1 MEFRTK
7 LRIGIDFGTSFSAVA
22 YTYNEWTAGQNVTVH
37 TPEERLLSKLQ
48 TVRFNGA
55 DQVRTQIGWPKGR
68 REYSWGWQ
76 LDKDILN
83 EEIMEDD
90 RITMLKLGLDTSVV
104 TEQIRKRQQE
114 QLLRIPS
121 QPTIQDLIGI
131 YLQKLYLYAKA
142 RILDRWGTG
151 TTYNIFDGAL
161 VECIICVPALWTPEM
176 NEVMIE
182 AAITAG
188 IPNPDL
194 VSEPEAAA
202 ALIIQDQSERPIAVA
217 SQADGRQ
224 ENLIINVSQLMTA
237 LKDRRKLNDYSCQ
250 FHDSFLV
257 ADVGGGTGVS
267 TRSIQGYFKKPN
279 KPFEGFHNVCC

>member
-1 MEFRTK
+1 MNNMEFRTK

-22 YTYNEWTAGQNVTVH
+22 YTYNEWSVKQRISVA
-37 TPEERLLSKLQ
+37 TPEPISMLQ

-55 DQVRTQIGWPKGR
+55 DQVRTQIAWHKGR
-68 REYSWGWQ
+68 QEYSWGWQ
-76 LDKDILN
+76 LDKDITN
-83 EEIMEDD
+83 GEIMECD
-90 RITMLKLGLDTSVV
+90 RITMLKLGLDSSIA
-104 TEQIRKRQQE
+104 TEEIRKAQQE

-121 QPTIQDLIGI
+121 QPRIQDLIGI
-131 YLQKLYLYAKA
+131 YLQELYLYAKA
-142 RILDRWGTG
+142 KILDRWGTG

-224 ENLIINVSQLMTA
+224 ENF
-237 LKDRRKLNDYSCQ
+237 CQ
-250 FHDSFLV
+250 FNDSFLV

-267 TRSIQGYFKKPN
+267 RR
-279 KPFEGFHNVCC
+279 